1 MYSDPE
7 VLGEEELE
15 GEEDEMISTGIGRAI
30 LSLGA
35 KQVMLDC
42 LEEDIK
48 ERKRELTSERRG
60 ILRGIPLW

>member
-7 VLGEEELE
+7 ELAEEELE
-15 GEEDEMISTGIGRAI
+15 GEEDEMISTGTGRAI
-30 LSLGA
+30 LRLGA
-35 KQVMLDC
+35 ELVMLDC

-60 ILRGIPLW
+60 ILRVIPLW